1 MSLSTASLVDA
12 TAKDKSFSSLQ
23 ELTCFSSYDKYT
35 RTGQMEDSLVVAEVF
50 QKYLLRNN
58 EPFLFYCRVPPY
70 AR

>member
-1 MSLSTASLVDA
+1 
-12 TAKDKSFSSLQ
+12 
-23 ELTCFSSYDKYT
+23 
-35 RTGQMEDSLVVAEVF
+35 MEDSLVVAEVF

>member
-1 MSLSTASLVDA
+1 MRGEVE
-12 TAKDKSFSSLQ
+12 KVR
-23 ELTCFSSYDKYT
+23 E
-35 RTGQMEDSLVVAEVF
+35 MEVRKAIGGLAGKKAAGLDGLVAEVF